1 MLAELAAANAA
12 FGIVKQFIGNGKE
25 IWECG
30 EQLASYFDNKSE
42 LQKKANKNGYKSD
55 LEAFMAAEQLK
66 AQEEE
71 LKELMIY
78 QGRAGMWTDWLNF
91 QAEVVR
97 KRKNEELARVRKK
110 NKVKKMIIDGSIIT
124 ATVIVLIV
132 VVYFFF
138 TAIIR

>member
-110 NKVKKMIIDGSIIT
+110 NEVKKMIIDGSIIT

>member
-110 NKVKKMIIDGSIIT
+110 NEVKKMIIDGSIIT
-124 ATVIVLIV
+124 ATVIGLIV

>member
-66 AQEEE
+66 AQEDE
-71 LKELMIY
+71 LKDIMIY
-78 QGRAGMWTDWLNF
+78 QGRAGMWQDWLNF
-91 QAEVVR
+91 QAEVAR

-110 NKVKKMIIDGSIIT
+110 NKMKKMIVDGSIIT
-124 ATVIVLIV
+124 VAVIGLV
-132 VVYFFF
+132 VAVYFFF
-138 TAIIR
+138 MAISR